1 MSVLDRL
8 PAWATTGVG
17 SLPHDDVEEAVAH
30 VAAAYDVPFCPQLP
44 RLDGDMIAEWLGAD
58 PRRCG
63 WSPAR
68 DRERPRAWDALLAE
82 LDRTP
87 PAHGVVKLQVTG
99 PATLACALERERGA
113 PSSRREALALA
124 FELAAWLAANV
135 ADQVRALDARG
146 LHALLVVDEPAL
158 HVFGTEGVERA
169 WDPLRAV
176 APAWGLHL
184 CGSVPWDVVERAEP
198 GVLSFDLA
206 LAAPGEQAT
215 AVLRRLLG
223 RGGRIAWGVIAP
235 HRAEHE
241 LHGVRRLRYALERTG
256 ALGEQSLLTPSCGSG
271 RMSVQRE
278 NELAAAL
285 AWLALRE
292 RRAAPG
298 SGRPGR
304 VSSGS

>member
-1 MSVLDRL
+1 VTVLDQL

-17 SLPHDDVEEAVAH
+17 SLPHDDAGEAVAH

-44 RLDGDMIAEWLGAD
+44 RLDGDMVAEWLGAD

-68 DRERPRAWDALLAE
+68 DRERPHAWRALLAE
-82 LDRTP
+82 LDRMP

-99 PATLACALERERGA
+99 PATLACALERG
-113 PSSRREALALA
+113 SGGRREALALA

-135 ADQVRALDARG
+135 ADQVRALDERG

-158 HVFGTEGVERA
+158 HVFGTEDVERA

-184 CGSVPWDVVERAEP
+184 CGPVPWDVVERAEP

-206 LAAPGEQAT
+206 LAAPGKQAT
-215 AVLRRLLG
+215 ATLRRLLD
-223 RGGRIAWGVIAP
+223 RGGRIAWGVIQP
-235 HRAEHE
+235 HRAENE
-241 LHGVRRLRYALERTG
+241 LHAAKRLQHALEHTG
-256 ALGEQSLLTPSCGSG
+256 ASGEQSLLTASCGSG

-285 AWLALRE
+285 AWLSLRE
-292 RRAAPG
+292 RRAPRPTGPPG
-298 SGRPGR
+298 P
-304 VSSGS
+304 VSSRS